1 MASLNGDLARRL
13 SRIRRP
19 LTLRLVGPDG
29 VSRQAI
35 REVWEGIVP
44 ETVTIREETGIP
56 LHMTLHDAEQPL
68 GVRFWGIPG
77 GFVLES
83 VVYALEVLGD
93 LRPPLHDFQAES
105 VLSALPA
112 TLSLELYVGAT

>member
-1 MASLNGDLARRL
+1 VASLNGDLARRL
-13 SRIRRP
+13 SRIQRP
-19 LTLRLVGPDG
+19 LTLKVIGPDG
-29 VSRQAI
+29 PSRQALQ
-35 REVWEGIVP
+35 EVWEAIVP
-44 ETVTIREETGIP
+44 ETISLREETGFP
-56 LHMTLHDAEQPL
+56 LHMTLHNSEQSL

-83 VVYALEVLGD
+83 VVYALELLGE
-93 LRPPLHDFQAES
+93 LRPPLHDSQAES